1 MPGLDELDYNAVL
14 RRLVL
19 SKGILPDLQSLG
31 SSNHTKKH
39 TPQVWGHPATKTPYD
54 YGRKTTH

>member
-14 RRLVL
+14 RWVVL

-31 SSNHTKKH
+31 SSNHTCRR
-39 TPQVWGHPATKTPYD
+39 ATQ
-54 YGRKTTH
+54 